1 MSISSRTPE
10 GLPSRCP
17 ICGATPNLEYSDPAS
32 DAPCP
37 NCGCLVWND
46 GEVVVRPP
54 GPILTP
60 EALEHVAAALTR
72 WAESERRPRL
82 RLDLQD
88 VAYISS
94 AALGKLLNLHKL
106 LQRRRGRLMF
116 ANLHPDLQE
125 VFRITRLDQ
134 VLGLEF

>member
-17 ICGATPNLEYSDPAS
+17 ICGAVPNLELSEPAG

-37 NCGCLVWND
+37 NCGCLVWHD

-60 EALEHVAAALTR
+60 EALEEAMAGLAR
-72 WAESERRPRL
+72 WVESEERPRV
-82 RLDLQD
+82 RFDLQD
-88 VAYISS
+88 VDYISS
-94 AALGKLLNLHKL
+94 AALGKLINLKKP
-106 LQRRRGRLMF
+106 LQRRRGTIRF
-116 ANLHPDLQE
+116 ANMNPDLQE
-125 VFRITRLDQ
+125 IFRITRLDQ
-134 VLGLEF
+134 VPGFEF